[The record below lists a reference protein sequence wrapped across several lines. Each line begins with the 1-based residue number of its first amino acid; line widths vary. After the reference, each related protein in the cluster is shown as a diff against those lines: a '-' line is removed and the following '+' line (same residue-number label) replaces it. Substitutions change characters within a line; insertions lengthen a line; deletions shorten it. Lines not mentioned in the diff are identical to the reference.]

1 MNFTADVTAQ
11 MKAFGITL
19 TEEQAVAFTTY
30 YERLVETNQYMNLTA
45 ITEPHEVAVKHMVDS
60 LSCYDKVVFV
70 PESKVLDLG
79 TGAGFPG
86 IPLAIYDSRLQITLF
101 DSLRKRLRFLEDV
114 AVELGLSNVTTLHGR
129 AEDMAHRIEHRDM
142 YDIVTSRAVA
152 RLNVL
157 AEWALPYVRKGGYL
171 IALKGA
177 AYEEEIKEAERALSI
192 LGGTVAEVRPVTL
205 PTLADKRAVIYIKK
219 TGVTPKKYP
228 RKPKEIKERPLR

>member
-1 MNFTADVTAQ
+1 MDFTADVTAQ

-70 PESKVLDLG
+70 PE
-79 TGAGFPG
+79 
-86 IPLAIYDSRLQITLF
+86 
-101 DSLRKRLRFLEDV
+101 
-114 AVELGLSNVTTLHGR
+114 
-129 AEDMAHRIEHRDM
+129 
-142 YDIVTSRAVA
+142 

-177 AYEEEIKEAERALSI
+177 AYEEEIKEAERALSV

-219 TGVTPKKYP
+219 TGMTPKKYP
-228 RKPKEIKERPLR
+228 RKPKEIKERHLR

>member
-1 MNFTADVTAQ
+1 MDFTTDVTAQ

-19 TEEQAVAFTTY
+19 TEKQAVAFTTY

-60 LSCYDKVVFV
+60 LSCYD
-70 PESKVLDLG
+70 
-79 TGAGFPG
+79 
-86 IPLAIYDSRLQITLF
+86 SRLQITLF
-101 DSLRKRLRFLEDV
+101 DSLLKRLRFLEDV

-157 AEWALPYVRKGGYL
+157 AEWALPYVRNGGYL

-219 TGVTPKKYP
+219 TGMTPKKYP

>member
-1 MNFTADVTAQ
+1 MDFTADVTAQ

-86 IPLAIYDSRLQITLF
+86 IPLAIYDSRLHITLF

-129 AEDMAHRIEHRDM
+129 AEDMAHRIEHREM

-157 AEWALPYVRKGGYL
+157 AAWALP
-171 IALKGA
+171 
-177 AYEEEIKEAERALSI
+177 
-192 LGGTVAEVRPVTL
+192 
-205 PTLADKRAVIYIKK
+205 
-219 TGVTPKKYP
+219 
-228 RKPKEIKERPLR
+228 